1 MKNVLSL
8 NNLTKKYDKFTMGC
22 ITIDIPCGFSTALIG
37 SNGAGKTTLLETI
50 CGLSGKYEG
59 QATFFEK
66 YTNPD
71 DPYVRMQTGYCS
83 ASLFPVFWDIRKT
96 EYMMSAAFKNFSSK
110 KFRELCKSMQI
121 DIKKNQKI
129 LEMSAGTSMKLIL
142 AATLARDTDLLILD
156 EPASALDPLMRDRLC
171 GMFRNYLAE
180 KDGER
185 SVLFSTHNIAD
196 MEYVTDYAIIMANGK
211 IIEHGFTEELK
222 EKYCMVNGDTV
233 NAEKA
238 KPYMLSFTIND
249 TIYEGLAPKENYE
262 KLLLCDAAV
271 ETPSLQQISVEL
283 LRNAENEGMI

>member
-1 MKNVLSL
+1 MNLS
-8 NNLTKKYDKFTMGC
+8 
-22 ITIDIPCGFSTALIG
+22 
-37 SNGAGKTTLLETI
+37 
-50 CGLSGKYEG
+50 
-59 QATFFEK
+59 
-66 YTNPD
+66 TN
-71 DPYVRMQTGYCS
+71 S
-83 ASLFPVFWDIRKT
+83 AEEP
-96 EYMMSAAFKNFSSK
+96 
-110 KFRELCKSMQI
+110 
-121 DIKKNQKI
+121 KKNQKI